1 MLHLVRCQGL
11 EDAIADDA
19 VEDETRG
26 RGALV
31 DRADELRGHSGGS
44 GRVRSQELDL
54 TIALRAD
61 LFAEGVLCGVG
72 AAGRLAGAAGR
83 SAVDA
88 ACAAP
93 CMRGAERSARSLMLT
108 HQSFGCKKCHVS
120 SRQRQMSAKSARAS
134 GSNKA

>member
-1 MLHLVRCQGL
+1 MKRVDVVPWSIAPTSLGAIVADP
-11 EDAIADDA
+11 DAF
-19 VEDETRG
+19 
-26 RGALV
+26 AL
-31 DRADELRGHSGGS
+31 R
-44 GRVRSQELDL
+44 ELDL

-108 HQSFGCKKCHVS
+108 HQSFGCKIRHVS
-120 SRQRQMSAKSARAS
+120 SRQRQMSAKSAHAS